1 MFDEED
7 DDEDDDNEGNDTA
20 GTPVGEYDAYG
31 LKTGN
36 INTKSDV
43 KWSTY

>member
-1 MFDEED
+1 MFEEED
-7 DDEDDDNEGNDTA
+7 DDEDDDNEGNDT

-43 KWSTY
+43 RWSTY